1 MSTLILMRHGES
13 EWNRLN
19 LFTGWVDVPL
29 SVKGVDEAL
38 KAGQMIRDIP
48 IDVIVTTPLSR
59 ARSTALLAMSQHR
72 GGRVPV
78 IQHPGEGRLETWAK
92 INGAQAK
99 ANTIPVLCA
108 WELNE
113 RMYGDLQGM
122 NKAEMTALYGAEQ
135 VQIWRRSYDVAPPN
149 GESLEMTAARALPYF
164 KNQVVPYLR
173 QGSNVFISAHGNSLR
188 AILMDLDGL
197 SKEQIV
203 KLEIP
208 TGVPILYQYDA
219 GHFVKTSIKAH

>member
-29 SVKGVDEAL
+29 SAKGIEEAL
-38 KAGQMIRDIP
+38 AAGQKIRDIP
-48 IDVIVTTPLSR
+48 IDIIFTTPLSR

-78 IQHPGEGRLETWAK
+78 IQHPGEGRMDAWAQ
-92 INGAQAK
+92 IHSTQTREQ
-99 ANTIPVLCA
+99 TIPVICA
-108 WELNE
+108 WQLNE
-113 RMYGDLQGM
+113 RMYGDLQGA
-122 NKAEMTALYGAEQ
+122 NKAETAARYSAEQ

-149 GESLEMTAARALPYF
+149 GESLAMTAARALPYF
-164 KNQVVPYLR
+164 KNEIVPYLHK
-173 QGSNVFISAHGNSLR
+173 GANVFISAHGNSLR
-188 AILMDLDGL
+188 AILMDLDQL
-197 SKEQIV
+197 DKDQVV

-208 TGVPILYQYDA
+208 TGLPILYTYEDNQFI
-219 GHFVKTSIKAH
+219 GHRS